1 MKDYKYATIVRWLI
15 VIAIPFVLTLFSLR
29 LMISWNSPSYP
40 SFEYSRIP
48 ADRYGMSSEDR
59 LRLAEASQEYLRRSE
74 SPEEV
79 VNLISDLRLPGT
91 NDPLYNQREIGHL
104 VDVKS
109 LIDAARTG
117 LWILGIGVIAGLVL
131 LLARPET
138 RPDGYKAIMH
148 GWHLNYGYLIGNDCA
163 LVRRLESGVYSVSR
177 DLVSPQYVDVFLHGF
192 AHSVIPRAVL
202 VRFRT
207 FLDHRDF
214 LARRH
219 SGGSWLL
226 LAAFHLPVTGHR
238 STFQPG
244 QLSFHEVGLIFV
256 NPQTSLHFVLPAA
269 YG

>member
-15 VIAIPFVLTLFSLR
+15 VIAIPFVLTLFTLR

-48 ADRYGMSSEDR
+48 ADSYGMPSEER

-79 VNLISDLRLPGT
+79 VNLITDLRLPGT

-138 RPDGYKAIMH
+138 RPAGYTAIMH
-148 GWHLNYGYLIGNDCA
+148 GGILTMAI
-163 LVRRLESGVYSVSR
+163 
-177 DLVSPQYVDVFLHGF
+177 
-192 AHSVIPRAVL
+192 
-202 VRFRT
+202 
-207 FLDHRDF
+207 
-214 LARRH
+214 
-219 SGGSWLL
+219 L
-226 LAAFHLPVTGHR
+226 LAMIVLLFVAWNLVFTQFHEILFPPNTWTFFYTDSLIRLFPEQFWFDFGLFWTIGIFLQGVILAAVGYFLQR
-238 STFQPG
+238 ST
-244 QLSFHEVGLIFV
+244 
-256 NPQTSLHFVLPAA
+256 AR
-269 YG
+269 

>member
-15 VIAIPFVLTLFSLR
+15 VIAIPFVLTLFTLR

-48 ADRYGMSSEDR
+48 ADRYGMASEDR

-91 NDPLYNQREIGHL
+91 NDPLYNEREIGHL

-109 LIDAARTG
+109 LIDAARTV
-117 LWILGIGVIAGLVL
+117 LWILGIGAIAGLVL

-148 GWHLNYGYLIGNDCA
+148 GGILTMAI
-163 LVRRLESGVYSVSR
+163 
-177 DLVSPQYVDVFLHGF
+177 
-192 AHSVIPRAVL
+192 
-202 VRFRT
+202 
-207 FLDHRDF
+207 
-214 LARRH
+214 
-219 SGGSWLL
+219 L
-226 LAAFHLPVTGHR
+226 LAMIVLLFVAWNLVFTQFHEILFPPNTWTFFYTDSLIRLFPEQFWFDFGLLWTVGIFLQGFILAVAGYFLQR
-238 STFQPG
+238 ST
-244 QLSFHEVGLIFV
+244 
-256 NPQTSLHFVLPAA
+256 AR
-269 YG
+269 